1 MEFDLH
7 VMSSK
12 NMIILPNV
20 LAFNLVVKF
29 CQPQN
34 MSPFHVIFANLVK
47 TIKVHLAG
55 EVEISGKV
63 ER

>member
-20 LAFNLVVKF
+20 LAFNLVIRLFV
-29 CQPQN
+29 PQN
-34 MSPFHVIFANLVK
+34 MSPFHAIFANLVK
-47 TIKVHLAG
+47 TIKVHLVG
-55 EVEISGKV
+55 
-63 ER
+63 